1 MAQVKGLTTA
11 QVIAAARAGR
21 EGVSKS
27 YNIQTYAVDDFRAR
41 YGYSGA
47 PVGRMPESWARIFRE
62 RYGLGKVSQVL
73 ISFQTAIAWKD
84 ADYGWVMPNVTYSII
99 TTTKHQGPAR
109 GGWNNPG
116 LGDIVSPAMPWD
128 ATLDDARRVLSGELI
143 FTRAGKWGNG
153 KWNGTRPGPNYIPEG
168 A

>member
-21 EGVSKS
+21 EGISKS
-27 YNIQTYAVDDFRAR
+27 LNIHTYPVDSFRAR

-47 PVGRMPESWARIFRE
+47 PVGRMPKSWAAAFRA
-62 RYGLGKVSQVL
+62 RYGAGKVTQVL
-73 ISFQTAIAWKD
+73 VSFQTAIAWRD
-84 ADYGWVMPNVTYSII
+84 EDYGWVMPDVTYSII
-99 TTTKHQGPAR
+99 TTIRHQGPAR

-128 ATLDDARRVLSGELI
+128 ATPEDAARVLSGELI
-143 FTRAGKWGNG
+143 FYRAGKYGNG
-153 KWNGTRPGPNYIPEG
+153 DWAGTRPGPNYR
-168 A
+168 AA